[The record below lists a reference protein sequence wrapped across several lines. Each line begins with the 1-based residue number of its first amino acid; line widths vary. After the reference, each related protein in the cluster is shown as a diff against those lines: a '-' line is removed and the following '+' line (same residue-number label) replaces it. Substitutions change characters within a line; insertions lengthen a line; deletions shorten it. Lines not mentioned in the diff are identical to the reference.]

1 MDTTIVYVDEAAHAL
16 GMLAPLLQSGQA
28 RTPTRWIVVGCAP
41 RITHRV
47 SKWVTHSARESWRG
61 KWAEKVF
68 EQIVPLLQAC
78 GEPVIT
84 QLARGSLEEFTA
96 ALQAQHGEGRIVDAR
111 RPKPGA
117 DLQAAPGPHPGEPRG
132 VWGFAGMLAGSGL
145 LLTADY

>member
-16 GMLAPLLQSGQA
+16 DMLAPLLQPGQA
-28 RTPTRWIVVGCAP
+28 RAPTRWIVVGCAP

-78 GEPVIT
+78 GDPVIT
-84 QLARGSLEEFTA
+84 HLACGSLDEFTA
-96 ALQAQHGEGRIVDAR
+96 TLRARHGEGRLVDAR
-111 RPKPGA
+111 RPRPGA
-117 DLQAAPGPHPGEPRG
+117 DLQSARGPHPGEPRG
-132 VWGFAGMLAGSGL
+132 VWGFATMLAGSGL
-145 LLTADY
+145 LLTAD

>member
-28 RTPTRWIVVGCAP
+28 HTPTRWIVVGCAP

-68 EQIVPLLQAC
+68 EQIVPLLQAS
-78 GEPVIT
+78 GDPVIT
-84 QLARGSLEEFTA
+84 QLACGPLDEFTA
-96 ALQAQHGEGRIVDAR
+96 ALRAQHGEGRLVDAR
-111 RPKPGA
+111 RPRPVA
-117 DLQAAPGPHPGEPRG
+117 VLQAGPGPPPGEPRG
-132 VWGFAGMLAGSGL
+132 VWGFAAMLAGSGL
-145 LLTADY
+145 LLTAD

>member
-68 EQIVPLLQAC
+68 EQIVPLLQAS
-78 GEPVIT
+78 GDPVIT
-84 QLARGSLEEFTA
+84 QLACGSLDELTA
-96 ALQAQHGEGRIVDAR
+96 TLRARHGEGRLVDAR
-111 RPKPGA
+111 RPRSGA
-117 DLQAAPGPHPGEPRG
+117 DLQSARGPHPGEPRG
-132 VWGFAGMLAGSGL
+132 VWGFAAMLAGSGL
-145 LLTADY
+145 LLTAD

>member
-28 RTPTRWIVVGCAP
+28 RAPTRWIVVGCAP

-47 SKWVTHSARESWRG
+47 SRWVTHSARENWRG

-78 GEPVIT
+78 GDPVIT
-84 QLARGSLEEFTA
+84 QLACGPLDEFTA
-96 ALQAQHGEGRIVDAR
+96 ALQAQHGAGRVVDAR
-111 RPKPGA
+111 RPRTA
-117 DLQAAPGPHPGEPRG
+117 VNLQAAPGPTPGEPRG
-132 VWGFAGMLAGSGL
+132 VWGFAAMLAGSGL
-145 LLTADY
+145 LLTAD